1 MTLEELRNWLS
12 EELDRLQAKH
22 YWANAT
28 WVNIHF
34 ADRWNEQH
42 EEAINRSIEH
52 LLQTGDWG
60 DLARDERSPLYHRL
74 VWARDFLEA
83 QTRARAQPRNT
94 IPGSMA
100 DAEQMKRWLLL
111 SQWNLQRRRARS
123 KSAPGGHLLISI
135 QLARPG

>member
-1 MTLEELRNWLS
+1 MTWEELRNWLA

-42 EEAINRSIEH
+42 EEAIDRAIEH

-83 QTRARAQPRNT
+83 QTRKTNRAP
-94 IPGSMA
+94 MA
-100 DAEQMKRWLLL
+100 DADQMKRWLLL
-111 SQWNLQRRRARS
+111 SQWKLQRRRARS
-123 KSAPGGHLLISI
+123 GKR
-135 QLARPG
+135 ARRPPPH